1 MTESNNFVILIQV
14 INLLRRPDRLKTIS
28 SDLKKAGLTF
38 ETLIAVDGLAEN
50 FESEFL
56 SKGEI
61 GCFKS
66 HINAMRR
73 QVEVGAQY
81 SFILEDDAKLSP
93 EVDQSYLLKLTDL
106 MERNRLDMLQ
116 VGFTKWLYLPSLR
129 AGILEFLIAIL
140 KGRGTRD
147 SSGIRFVL
155 GEFRAGTHA
164 YLVNNRIAEAFS
176 LSNAEPSI
184 LPWDDWLGL
193 IAMGQAHRKVRIA
206 RLVNSSVSQESRISK
221 SSVVDSDV

>member
-155 GEFRAGTHA
+155 GEFRAGTFA
-164 YLVNNRIAEAFS
+164 YIVNKRIAKAISEAVPNPPLIPLDGYLMS
-176 LSNAEPSI
+176 LAK
-184 LPWDDWLGL
+184 
-193 IAMGQAHRKVRIA
+193 GQVGRGDLRIA
-206 RLVNSSVSQESRISK
+206 RFVNSEVSHPSRD
-221 SSVVDSDV
+221 DSDVAS